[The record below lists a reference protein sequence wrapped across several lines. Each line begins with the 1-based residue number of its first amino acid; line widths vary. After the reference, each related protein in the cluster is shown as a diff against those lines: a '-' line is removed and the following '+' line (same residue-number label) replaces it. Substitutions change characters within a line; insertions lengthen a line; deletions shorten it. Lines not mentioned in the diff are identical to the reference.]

1 MTLPAPML
9 RALGLALALAAGPA
23 AAQSPAARAA
33 APDAHRLTIDGGEA
47 RLDGRPLDSVP
58 PGLDLRGIEL
68 DFQYDGPV
76 APVIEIDGEAFVVEG
91 RRMVRF
97 EDAEAVQRARGRQA
111 RAYGKI
117 TGAPATEQAYLA
129 SLSQSDRVLYD
140 GLEEERAMEVEAE
153 RLAARARAATGGAR
167 AAAEDA
173 LRRHLTQ
180 MFDHK
185 QEMRRM
191 ELDRM
196 ERDLA
201 ALKERLGKRDRM
213 REEVVQ
219 KRMNQLLQ
227 PQRRP

>member
-1 MTLPAPML
+1 ML
-9 RALGLALALAAGPA
+9 RALVLAVALAAVPA

-33 APDAHRLTIDGGEA
+33 APDAHRLTIDGGQA
-47 RLDGRPLDSVP
+47 SLDGRPLDSVP

-111 RAYGKI
+111 GREARAYGKI
-117 TGAPATEQAYLA
+117 TGVPAAEQAYLA
-129 SLSQSDRVLYD
+129 SLSESDRTLYE
-140 GLEEERAMEVEAE
+140 GLEAEREMEAEAE
-153 RLAARARAATGGAR
+153 RLAAHARAATGGAR
-167 AAAEDA
+167 TAAEAA

-213 REEVVQ
+213 RDEVVQ

-227 PQRRP
+227 PSRRP